1 VDFCADKGK
10 VRTVD
15 GPGAAPTEL
24 LGINDR
30 RQIVGITGRRY
41 HNDMDSEGRLL
52 TSGEVARRLGTSVP
66 RVLRAAKRG
75 EVGAV
80 RRGNRFLFDAEAVER
95 LRRRWGAVPSL
106 PGLSREDVLVLAAL
120 GRRPLG
126 LRSGRAVARAAGVSP
141 TAAGRALR
149 RLAER
154 GYVTR
159 ETARVTEGEVRD
171 VPVWT
176 VRWTGPAWLEAA
188 AAVGQATL
196 PVEGAP
202 RRPRLAP
209 SRRQIPSRLAHLLW
223 NEDLAALDV
232 EKDAVLLADRILR
245 SEDPEAHVWMVEHLP
260 ASAIIRA
267 TRTRNLD
274 RRRASL
280 GRLLAAA
287 AR

>member
-1 VDFCADKGK
+1 
-10 VRTVD
+10 
-15 GPGAAPTEL
+15 
-24 LGINDR
+24 
-30 RQIVGITGRRY
+30 
-41 HNDMDSEGRLL
+41 MDSNSRLL
-52 TSGEVARRLGTSVP
+52 TSGEVAHRLGTSVP

-80 RRGNRFLFDAEAVER
+80 RRGNRFLFDVDAVAV

-126 LRSGRAVARAAGVSP
+126 LRSGRAVARTAGVSP
-141 TAAGRALR
+141 TTAGRALR

-159 ETARVTEGEVRD
+159 EPVRVTEGEVRD
-171 VPVWT
+171 VPVWS
-176 VRWTGPAWLEAA
+176 VHWTGPAWLGAA

-196 PVEGAP
+196 PVEREP
-202 RRPRLAP
+202 RRQRAP
-209 SRRQIPSRLAHLLW
+209 TRRRVPSRLAHLLW
-223 NEDLAALDV
+223 NEDLAALDA
-232 EKDAVLLADRILR
+232 ERDAVLIADRILR
-245 SEDPEAHVWMVEHLP
+245 SEDPEAHVWMMEQLP
-260 ASAIIRA
+260 ASAILRA

>member
-1 VDFCADKGK
+1 MLVNSSG
-10 VRTVD
+10 
-15 GPGAAPTEL
+15 
-24 LGINDR
+24 
-30 RQIVGITGRRY
+30 RY
-41 HNDMDSEGRLL
+41 HNDMDSNDRLL
-52 TSGEVARRLGTSVP
+52 TSSEVARRLGTSVP

-126 LRSGRAVARAAGVSP
+126 LRSARAVARAAGVSP

-196 PVEGAP
+196 PVERAP
-202 RRPRLAP
+202 RPRVAP
-209 SRRQIPSRLAHLLW
+209 PRRRVPSRLAHLLW
-223 NEDLAALDV
+223 NEDLAALDA

-260 ASAIIRA
+260 ADAILKA

>member
-1 VDFCADKGK
+1 
-10 VRTVD
+10 
-15 GPGAAPTEL
+15 
-24 LGINDR
+24 
-30 RQIVGITGRRY
+30 
-41 HNDMDSEGRLL
+41 MDSDDRLL

-75 EVGAV
+75 EVRAV
-80 RRGNRFLFDAEAVER
+80 RRGNRFLFDADAVEV

-141 TAAGRALR
+141 TTAGRALR

-159 ETARVTEGEVRD
+159 ETARVTEGGVRE
-171 VPVWT
+171 VPVWS
-176 VRWTGPAWLEAA
+176 VRWTEPAWLGAA
-188 AAVGQATL
+188 ATVGQATL
-196 PVEGAP
+196 PVEREPRQRRWAP
-202 RRPRLAP
+202 TRRRV
-209 SRRQIPSRLAHLLW
+209 PSRLAHLLW
-223 NEDLAALDV
+223 NEDLAALDA
-232 EKDAVLLADRILR
+232 ERDAVLLADRILR
-245 SEDPEAHVWMVEHLP
+245 SEDPEAHVWMMERLP
-260 ASAIIRA
+260 ASAILRA

-274 RRRASL
+274 PRRASL
-280 GRLLAAA
+280 GRLLAAV

>member
-1 VDFCADKGK
+1 MDS
-10 VRTVD
+10 
-15 GPGAAPTEL
+15 
-24 LGINDR
+24 NDR
-30 RQIVGITGRRY
+30 P
-41 HNDMDSEGRLL
+41 L
-52 TSGEVARRLGTSVP
+52 TSGEVARRLGASVP

-80 RRGNRFLFDAEAVER
+80 RRGNRFLFDADAVE
-95 LRRRWGAVPSL
+95 LLQRRWGAVPSVS
-106 PGLSREDVLVLAAL
+106 GLSREDVLVLTAL

-159 ETARVTEGEVRD
+159 ETVRVTEGEVRD
-171 VPVWT
+171 VPVWS
-176 VRWTGPAWLEAA
+176 VRWTGPAWLGAA

-196 PVEGAP
+196 PVEREA
-202 RRPRLAP
+202 RRHRAARG
-209 SRRQIPSRLAHLLW
+209 RRVPSRLAHLLW
-223 NEDLAALDV
+223 NEDLAALDA
-232 EKDAVLLADRILR
+232 ERDAVLLADRILR
-245 SEDPEAHVWMVEHLP
+245 SEDPEAHVWMVEQLP
-260 ASAIIRA
+260 ASAILRA

-280 GRLLAAA
+280 GRLLATV

>member
-1 VDFCADKGK
+1 
-10 VRTVD
+10 
-15 GPGAAPTEL
+15 
-24 LGINDR
+24 
-30 RQIVGITGRRY
+30 
-41 HNDMDSEGRLL
+41 MDSDGRLL
-52 TSGEVARRLGTSVP
+52 RSGEVARRLGISVP

-80 RRGNRFLFDAEAVER
+80 RRGNRFLFDADAVEL

-106 PGLSREDVLVLAAL
+106 PGLSREDVLVLTAL

-141 TAAGRALR
+141 TTAGRALR
-149 RLAER
+149 RLAGR

-159 ETARVTEGEVRD
+159 ETARVTEGDVRD
-171 VPVWT
+171 VPVWS
-176 VRWTGPAWLEAA
+176 VRWTGPAWLGAA

-196 PVEGAP
+196 PSKREP
-202 RRPRLAP
+202 RRRRAAPTPR
-209 SRRQIPSRLAHLLW
+209 RVPSRLAHLLW
-223 NEDLAALDV
+223 NEDLRALDA
-232 EKDAVLLADRILR
+232 ERHAVLLADRILR
-245 SEDPEAHVWMVEHLP
+245 SEDPEAHVWMMERLP
-260 ASAIIRA
+260 ASAILKA

-287 AR
+287 R

>member
-1 VDFCADKGK
+1 
-10 VRTVD
+10 
-15 GPGAAPTEL
+15 
-24 LGINDR
+24 
-30 RQIVGITGRRY
+30 
-41 HNDMDSEGRLL
+41 MDSDDRLL

-75 EVGAV
+75 EVRAV
-80 RRGNRFLFDAEAVER
+80 RRGNRFLFDADAVEL

-141 TAAGRALR
+141 TTAGRALR

-159 ETARVTEGEVRD
+159 ETARVTEGGVRE
-171 VPVWT
+171 VPVWS
-176 VRWTGPAWLEAA
+176 VRWTEPAWLGAA
-188 AAVGQATL
+188 ATVGQATL
-196 PVEGAP
+196 PVEREPRQRRWAP
-202 RRPRLAP
+202 TRRV
-209 SRRQIPSRLAHLLW
+209 PSRLAHLLW
-223 NEDLAALDV
+223 NEDLAALDA
-232 EKDAVLLADRILR
+232 ERDAVLLADRILR
-245 SEDPEAHVWMVEHLP
+245 SEDPEAHVWMMERLP
-260 ASAIIRA
+260 ASAILRA

-274 RRRASL
+274 PRRASL
-280 GRLLAAA
+280 GRLLAAM

>member
-1 VDFCADKGK
+1 
-10 VRTVD
+10 
-15 GPGAAPTEL
+15 
-24 LGINDR
+24 
-30 RQIVGITGRRY
+30 
-41 HNDMDSEGRLL
+41 MDSNELL

-66 RVLRAAKRG
+66 RVLRAARRG
-75 EVGAV
+75 KVGAV
-80 RRGNRFLFDAEAVER
+80 RRGNRFLFDADAVEL

-106 PGLSREDVLVLAAL
+106 PGLTREDVLVLATL

-141 TAAGRALR
+141 TATGRALR

-176 VRWTGPAWLEAA
+176 VRWTGPAWLGVA

-196 PVEGAP
+196 PSKQDARRHRVAPP
-202 RRPRLAP
+202 RRRV
-209 SRRQIPSRLAHLLW
+209 PSRLAHLLW
-223 NEDLAALDV
+223 NEDLAALDA
-232 EKDAVLLADRILR
+232 ERDAVLLADRILR
-245 SEDPEAHVWMVEHLP
+245 SEDPEAHVWMMQHLP
-260 ASAIIRA
+260 ADAILKA

-274 RRRASL
+274 PRRASL

>member
-1 VDFCADKGK
+1 
-10 VRTVD
+10 
-15 GPGAAPTEL
+15 
-24 LGINDR
+24 
-30 RQIVGITGRRY
+30 
-41 HNDMDSEGRLL
+41 MDSDERLL

-75 EVGAV
+75 EVTAV
-80 RRGNRFLFDAEAVER
+80 RRGNRFLFDADAVEL

-106 PGLSREDVLVLAAL
+106 PGLSREEVLVLTAL

-126 LRSGRAVARAAGVSP
+126 LRSGRAVARAVGVSP

-149 RLAER
+149 RLAEL

-171 VPVWT
+171 VPVWS
-176 VRWTGPAWLEAA
+176 VRWTGPAWLGVA
-188 AAVGQATL
+188 AAVGRATL
-196 PVEGAP
+196 PVEREP
-202 RRPRLAP
+202 RRQGAVT
-209 SRRQIPSRLAHLLW
+209 RRRVPSRLAHLLW
-223 NEDLAALDV
+223 NEDLAALDA
-232 EKDAVLLADRILR
+232 ERDAVLLADRILR
-245 SEDPEAHVWMVEHLP
+245 SEDPEAHVWMMEHLP
-260 ASAIIRA
+260 ASAILRA

>member
-1 VDFCADKGK
+1 
-10 VRTVD
+10 
-15 GPGAAPTEL
+15 
-24 LGINDR
+24 
-30 RQIVGITGRRY
+30 
-41 HNDMDSEGRLL
+41 MDSNDRLL
-52 TSGEVARRLGTSVP
+52 TSGEVARRLGASVP

-80 RRGNRFLFDAEAVER
+80 RRGNRFLFDADAVEL

-141 TAAGRALR
+141 TTAGRALR

-159 ETARVTEGEVRD
+159 ETARVTEGGVRE
-171 VPVWT
+171 VPVWS
-176 VRWTGPAWLEAA
+176 VRWTEPAWLGAA
-188 AAVGQATL
+188 ATVGQATL
-196 PVEGAP
+196 PVEREPRQRRWAP
-202 RRPRLAP
+202 TRRRV
-209 SRRQIPSRLAHLLW
+209 PSRLAHLLW
-223 NEDLAALDV
+223 NEDLAALDA
-232 EKDAVLLADRILR
+232 ERDAVLLADRILR
-245 SEDPEAHVWMVEHLP
+245 SEDPEAHVWMMERLP
-260 ASAIIRA
+260 ASAILRA

-274 RRRASL
+274 PRRASL
-280 GRLLAAA
+280 GRLLAAM